1 MQIHQLKDLLKDFD
15 KNVIYDQDLKKKS
28 WFNIGGK
35 SKVFYKAENLKDL
48 VKFLKLLDNKEKIFI
63 IGAGSNT
70 LISDNI
76 FDGVVIKLS
85 KNFNRISL
93 LREDVIIS
101 GSGVLDNSLS
111 SFAAEN
117 NLSGFEFLSCIPGSI
132 GGGIKMN
139 AGCFGK
145 EFKDILLSIQA
156 IDQKGSLI
164 TIPSKE
170 INFDYRNSDLSE
182 DLIFLSA
189 SFKGVKST
197 FNKVNSE
204 VIKMK
209 SLKEK
214 NQPMRI
220 KTGGS
225 TFKNP
230 INQTNKKV
238 WELIRESVSIDTK
251 FGDAHISEKH
261 SNFFV
266 NKGNATFN
274 DMKKLIDFINHFIGR
289 GNIKESRFICSVNG
303 IPFNFYNDRLTGI
316 KVYFGRNERK
326 EIEFVKRNSL
336 DNSVFIDIGS
346 NMGLYTQTIAF
357 FNYKYKNIKITNE
370 ENFNLFLQYL
380 SILYSS
386 QAFT

>member
-1 MQIHQLKDLLKDFD
+1 MQIPQLKNLLKDFD
-15 KNVIYDQDLKKKS
+15 KDINYDQDLKKKN

-48 VKFLKLLDNKEKIFI
+48 IKFLKLLDNKEKIFT

-76 FDGVVIKLS
+76 FDGVVIKLG

-93 LREDVIIS
+93 LGDDIIIS
-101 GSGVLDNSLS
+101 GSAVLDKSLS
-111 SFAAEN
+111 EFAAEN

-139 AGCFGK
+139 AGCFGR

-156 IDQKGSLI
+156 IDQKGNLI
-164 TIPSKE
+164 TIPSKK
-170 INFDYRNSDLSE
+170 INFDYRSSDLSE

-189 SFKGVKST
+189 SFKGVKSS
-197 FNKVNSE
+197 FKKVNSE
-204 VIKMK
+204 IIKMK

-230 INQTNKKV
+230 INQTDKKV
-238 WELIRESVSIDTK
+238 WELIRESVSIDTN
-251 FGDAHISEKH
+251 FGDAYISKKH

-266 NKGNATFN
+266 NNGNATFN
-274 DMKKLIDFINHFIGR
+274 DMKKLIDFVS
-289 GNIKESRFICSVNG
+289 KKVLEK
-303 IPFNFYNDRLTGI
+303 TGI
-316 KVYFGRNERK
+316 QLDK
-326 EIEFVKRNSL
+326 EI
-336 DNSVFIDIGS
+336 
-346 NMGLYTQTIAF
+346 
-357 FNYKYKNIKITNE
+357 KILE
-370 ENFNLFLQYL
+370 
-380 SILYSS
+380 
-386 QAFT
+386 